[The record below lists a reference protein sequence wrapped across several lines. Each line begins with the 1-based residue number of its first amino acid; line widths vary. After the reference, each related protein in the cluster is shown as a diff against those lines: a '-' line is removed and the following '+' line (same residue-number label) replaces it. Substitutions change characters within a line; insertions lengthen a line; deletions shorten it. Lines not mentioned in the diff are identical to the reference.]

1 MLDAANPVEVDP
13 EMDAIYPGR
22 YAGILRVL
30 LRDGRQFSKR
40 VDYSRGMPEWPD
52 GCGGAA
58 VQVLLPGERRGGP
71 GGDRACLRDA
81 ADGVY
86 PARYGRAR
94 PHGGRLADAGVAV
107 MKIGFIGLGTRGGG
121 MAANL
126 QHAQFSLTVHA
137 RRREAAEPF
146 LTAGAA
152 WAATPRELAARS
164 DVVFICLPGPTE
176 VEQVVSGPDGVLAG
190 MQPGAALFDLT
201 TNAPDMVRR
210 LHAQFAERGAL
221 FFDAPVSRGP
231 ARSGQRQDGDLGW
244 RRCRGLSALRA
255 RASRDIRSA
264 AVSWPDRRRV
274 DHQAREQ
281 LLHIHHHLRAGGNLR
296 RGSARRGWSRW
307 RCGRRCAGPPPYL
320 SSDIRNPSI
329 CDTEN
334 PAISAT
340 VTPPR
345 VPLRLSP

>member
-146 LTAGAA
+146 LTAG
-152 WAATPRELAARS
+152 R
-164 DVVFICLPGPTE
+164 PGP
-176 VEQVVSGPDGVLAG
+176 
-190 MQPGAALFDLT
+190 QPRGSWRQGATSCSSA
-201 TNAPDMVRR
+201 
-210 LHAQFAERGAL
+210 
-221 FFDAPVSRGP
+221 
-231 ARSGQRQDGDLGW
+231 
-244 RRCRGLSALRA
+244 CRGL
-255 RASRDIRSA
+255 
-264 AVSWPDRRRV
+264 RR
-274 DHQAREQ
+274 
-281 LLHIHHHLRAGGNLR
+281 
-296 RGSARRGWSRW
+296 WSRW
-307 RCGRRCAGPPPYL
+307 CPARTACWRGCSRVLRC
-320 SSDIRNPSI
+320 S
-329 CDTEN
+329 T
-334 PAISAT
+334 
-340 VTPPR
+340 
-345 VPLRLSP
+345 